1 MQSPINQFYNPLQP
15 DMNNLF
21 NDPVASMAVKYG
33 SSLAGQGKEYVAQNV
48 CIFYHLNHSI
58 LLDCVQNFEFLGW
71 QMVFGVQAKILF
83 CSWHILCG
91 KEAFYL
97 VISIFK
103 QSIFQIKVYRNNL
116 NLNLIYNK

>member
-1 MQSPINQFYNPLQP
+1 LPANSPTNINYYNNNNTNVDQSVNFSPQQQFHQQANNTAHQQMQSPINQFYNPLQP

-58 LLDCVQNFEFLGW
+58 LLDCVQNFEFLG
-71 QMVFGVQAKILF
+71 
-83 CSWHILCG
+83 
-91 KEAFYL
+91 
-97 VISIFK
+97 
-103 QSIFQIKVYRNNL
+103 
-116 NLNLIYNK
+116 